1 MVAIDSNSLILF
13 GGVNEHSQ
21 KFNEIYF
28 YELKEKKWTILF
40 PSGQYPSPRS
50 YHNMIL
56 CNQKILIFGGYSNS
70 LLNDCFVLN
79 LPNKYFVI
87 KDSEKIIKNYLD
99 SENKDNIQNINTENI
114 NFENCDIKC
123 SFVSE
128 FKEEINLLNHQVKEL
143 KNKLDIEINKNN
155 CKVKYFFKIKDLF

>member
-99 SENKDNIQNINTENI
+99 SENK
-114 NFENCDIKC
+114 
-123 SFVSE
+123 
-128 FKEEINLLNHQVKEL
+128 EEINLLNHQVKEL